1 MIEVEVEVK
10 VADHVIQ
17 LLVEDISL
25 APYLNYLYKLYAF
38 EKKKI
43 HQPIYK
49 YKKIFFPIQYRLP
62 TYKYRYIYVTWI
74 AAS

>member
-10 VADHVIQ
+10 VGDHIIQ

-49 YKKIFFPIQYRLP
+49 YKKKFFVSNTGYLRINTGIYMLP
-62 TYKYRYIYVTWI
+62 G
-74 AAS
+74 